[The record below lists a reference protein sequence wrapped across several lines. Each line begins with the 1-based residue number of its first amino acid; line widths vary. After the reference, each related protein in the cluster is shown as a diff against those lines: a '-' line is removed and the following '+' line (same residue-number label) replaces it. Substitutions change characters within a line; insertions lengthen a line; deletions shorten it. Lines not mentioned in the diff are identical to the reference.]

1 MSNNDKEGSGKSNGE
16 QQQQQQ
22 QQELTP
28 AAKAYLEIMKKQSEA
43 AAAGQGGP
51 RVVTLDGTAGAPPQ
65 EHKFWNTQV
74 SRRRR

>member
-16 QQQQQQ
+16 PQQQP
-22 QQELTP
+22 QELTP
-28 AAKAYLEIMKKQSEA
+28 AAKAYLEIMKNQSEA

-51 RVVTLDGTAGAPPQ
+51 RVVTLDGTAGAPQ

-74 SRRRR
+74 SSRRRRR